1 MGNNHPTSAL
11 IMINLTPKLFIS
23 NIRNSPRELLHVKSF
38 SGKKAMIKSKAFIY
52 NMKKWREKYG
62 EREKKQNIYE
72 TFKTDNTWLAQ

>member
-1 MGNNHPTSAL
+1 MATRKNEPSPTL

-38 SGKKAMIKSKAFIY
+38 SGKKAMIKSKAFTY
-52 NMKKWREKYG
+52 NVKKWREKYG

-72 TFKTDNTWLAQ
+72 TFKTDNT

>member
-23 NIRNSPRELLHVKSF
+23 NIRNSLRELLHVKSLF
-38 SGKKAMIKSKAFIY
+38 SGKKAMIKSKAFMY
-52 NMKKWREKYG
+52 SVKKWREKYG

-72 TFKTDNTWLAQ
+72 TFKTDNT